1 MIQYREDA
9 ATKQEAEEK
18 ARKLL
23 LQLLPAGE
31 SSFFT
36 LTSTDAKDN
45 EGDFLFYSLSLKMK
59 PDEDESNLPTVYV
72 YRIKRETS
80 SESGKYW
87 LYLLPDKEKL
97 PFFSKQLRSLQILLP
112 YSAPLLQPD
121 ESLAVEDVRTPAG
134 RELLETYYNFGET
147 FPTSKAK
154 EAVELIRT
162 APKELRIYAFFDNFG
177 EDTLQDVKDALDA
190 GEYEGGTLDG
200 ELILSLLT
208 GETYETEKKYLSA
221 LSELCGAEAVQ
232 KYKDE
237 LLHGYAFYALSF
249 YVRYLEY
256 SLRQSEDFS
265 ALQRE
270 EPELRKRYGFKEKYL
285 DEVNGD
291 ATALELALARYLSGY
306 TEARSL
312 YAGVTLARIADYIG
326 APLETVRK
334 AISSTDW
341 HVAAL

>member
-1 MIQYREDA
+1 MVQYREDA
-9 ATKQEAEEK
+9 ATKYEAEEK

-31 SSFFT
+31 SSFK
-36 LTSTDAKDN
+36 LVSTDAKDT
-45 EGDFLFYSLSLKMK
+45 EGDFLFYSLALKRK

-72 YRIKRETS
+72 YRIKEETS

-87 LYLLPDKEKL
+87 LYLLPDKEQL
-97 PFFSKQLRSLQILLP
+97 PFYSKQLRSMQILLP
-112 YSAPLLQPD
+112 FSAPLLKPD
-121 ESLAVEDVRTPAG
+121 ESLEVGAVHAPSG
-134 RELLETYYNFGET
+134 REKLETYFNFGET
-147 FPTSKAK
+147 YPTSKER
-154 EAVELIRT
+154 EAVELLRT
-162 APKELRIYAFFDNFG
+162 APKEMKIYAFFDNFG
-177 EDTLQDVKDALDA
+177 EGTLQDVKDALDA

-200 ELILSLLT
+200 ELILALLT
-208 GETYETEKKYLSA
+208 GKTYETEKKYLSA

-237 LLHGYAFYALSF
+237 LVHGYAFYSLSF

-256 SLRQSEDFS
+256 RLRQSEDFS
-265 ALQRE
+265 ALQQE
-270 EPELRKRYGFKEKYL
+270 EPELRREYGFKEKYL
-285 DEVNGD
+285 DEMQGD